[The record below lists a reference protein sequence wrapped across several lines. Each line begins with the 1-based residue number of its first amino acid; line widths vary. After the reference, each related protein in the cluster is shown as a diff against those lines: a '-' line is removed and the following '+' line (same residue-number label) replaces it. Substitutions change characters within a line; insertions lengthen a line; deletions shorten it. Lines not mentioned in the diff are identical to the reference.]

1 MNPNGNFQGLS
12 IKPIDLTHKI
22 PVLHNWMNSPKTNQP
37 IKLSK
42 PLIGTHDSKNNYI
55 INAQ

>member
-22 PVLHNWMNSPKTNQP
+22 PVLHNWMNSPKSNQP

-42 PLIGTHDSKNNYI
+42 PFIGIHDNKSTQLINV
-55 INAQ
+55 Q